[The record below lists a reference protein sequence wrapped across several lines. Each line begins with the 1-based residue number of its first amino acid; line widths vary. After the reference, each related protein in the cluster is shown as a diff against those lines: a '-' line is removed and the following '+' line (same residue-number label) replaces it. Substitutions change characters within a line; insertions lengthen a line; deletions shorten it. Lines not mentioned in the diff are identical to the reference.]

1 MWQRGMRT
9 NDDDDK
15 IFPSKNLLK
24 RIVSTKAESKH
35 GNRKGK
41 TKRGVQVYCGAQ
53 GWPIFGQ
60 MIFATFGSIVLILT
74 LGNRNEVKRLE
85 RRPCFEGC
93 PIFGAKSRPCHE
105 VGAHNGVWNAVTN
118 ILDR

>member
-1 MWQRGMRT
+1 MAERQERT

-41 TKRGVQVYCGAQ
+41 TKRGDAGLLWGPRLAYFWSNDI
-53 GWPIFGQ
+53 WPQFSSK
-60 MIFATFGSIVLILT
+60 A
-74 LGNRNEVKRLE
+74 
-85 RRPCFEGC
+85 
-93 PIFGAKSRPCHE
+93 A
-105 VGAHNGVWNAVTN
+105 VGHLN
-118 ILDR
+118 

>member
-60 MIFATFGSIVLILT
+60 MIFGHNF
-74 LGNRNEVKRLE
+74 
-85 RRPCFEGC
+85 P
-93 PIFGAKSRPCHE
+93 PKSL
-105 VGAHNGVWNAVTN
+105 
-118 ILDR
+118 LDT